1 MEMHS
6 FLSVRHV
13 TQITWVTYPEY
24 WSTAGVLQGAPQ
36 SNIKA
41 VIHYISFDTNGCYKE
56 HVTIISLIDPQPLK
70 SQSVNFIRFS
80 VRERFSLSQE
90 GKMLH
95 LQSCHDPR
103 RHHQPASRCSHLQL
117 LF

>member
-13 TQITWVTYPEY
+13 TQITWVTYPEH

-56 HVTIISLIDPQPLK
+56 HFTISSLIDPQPLK
-70 SQSVNFIRFS
+70 SQSVNSSGFLF
-80 VRERFSLSQE
+80 VNVFNVF
-90 GKMLH
+90 H
-95 LQSCHDPR
+95 FPCDPV
-103 RHHQPASRCSHLQL
+103 
-117 LF
+117 